1 METLTE
7 MQETTF
13 DVIESIRKHVDL
25 LKPITLK
32 RGLISVGDYPAKI
45 LLKTPLDS
53 QTTGMTTT
61 FLEKSNEETLK
72 ALQSVVTG
80 QDILAV
86 DSEVDTHF
94 WFNVN
99 AYIAKNEAYAQQ
111 LKTLIESLHEA
122 IVFASLW
129 EGLGS
134 ALLPNF
140 VSQFKAA
147 NASAVALAILPSK
160 AQPSDAYFNTLASI
174 GLCAANDSAAIVLLG
189 RDFAE
194 DYVGVDRAGSMM
206 KGNSVL
212 NYLLDIMISKDTLMQ
227 ELNELSR
234 AMNVKFYS
242 AFCVTGASYKVFGN
256 FRSLLDAASLN
267 MFMPFDLSTP
277 SVLYVL
283 VRAPIGLKDK
293 LSRGKIEMATA
304 KWSKRTPNVK
314 SIYVSEPIY
323 VDDTSD
329 RVDIIVLAG
338 NFDLSE
344 LAGSLQKKAAKVKN
358 DVVKKG
364 LIKEEDWAAVVANLT
379 TEQ

>member
-7 MQETTF
+7 MQETAF

-45 LLKTPLDS
+45 LLKAPVDS
-53 QTTGMTTT
+53 RTTGMTTT
-61 FLEKSNEETLK
+61 FFEKSNEETLK
-72 ALQSVVTG
+72 ALKSVVTS
-80 QDILAV
+80 QDILAIT
-86 DSEVDTHF
+86 SAVDTHF

-99 AYIAKNEAYAQQ
+99 EYIAKNEAYALQ
-111 LKTLIESLHEA
+111 LKTLTETIREA

-134 ALLPNF
+134 ALLPNL
-140 VSQFKAA
+140 VSQFKAS

-174 GLCAANDSAAIVLLG
+174 GLCAANDYAAVVLLG

-194 DYVGVDRAGSMM
+194 DYVGVDRAGLMM

-234 AMNVKFYS
+234 AMNVKLYS

-267 MFMPFDLSTP
+267 MFLPFDLSTA
-277 SVLYVL
+277 SVLYLL
-283 VRAPIGLKDK
+283 VRAPLSLKDK

-304 KWSKRTPNVK
+304 KWSKRISNVK

-323 VDDTSD
+323 MDDTSD

-358 DVVKKG
+358 DVVRKG
-364 LIKEEDWAAVVANLT
+364 LIKEEDWAAVVANLA